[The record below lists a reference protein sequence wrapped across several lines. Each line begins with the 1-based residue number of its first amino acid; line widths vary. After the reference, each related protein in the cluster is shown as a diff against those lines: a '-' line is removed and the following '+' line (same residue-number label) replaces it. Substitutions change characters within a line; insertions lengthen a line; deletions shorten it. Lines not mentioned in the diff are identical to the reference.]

1 MASSSSLTPQP
12 KNFEVFLSF
21 RGEDTRHGF
30 ISHLYHALCQRGI
43 HTFIDDN
50 LPRGEEISVELLKT
64 IENSATSIIVFSENY
79 AFSTWCLDELA
90 KIVECR
96 KKNQSVRPVFY
107 KVDPSEI
114 RKQKGKFGKALTM
127 HEEKINDNKK
137 VQRWREALHEAAGL
151 SGWDYE
157 NSCDES
163 KLVQKIVED
172 ISKHTLKKMPLFVA
186 EYPVGINSRVEDVL
200 KCLNVESNDVRMVGI
215 YGLGGVGKTTIAKAI
230 YNRVSYHFEAK
241 IFLENVREKS
251 ETNEGIIHLQ
261 DTLISEILGG
271 MSLKVHHEC
280 RGTNM
285 INKILCQKR
294 VLFILDDVDNLIQ
307 LKSLLGKCDWFA
319 LGSRIIMTT
328 RDKHLLSTFRN
339 GVSTS
344 TYLVEGLAENEAI
357 ELFSKHAFESH
368 EPNEDYLTLANRVVR
383 YAKGLPLA
391 LVVMG
396 ADLYEKT
403 KPEWESALNKYE
415 KIPNRDIQ
423 KILKLSYEGLED
435 TEKHIFLDI
444 ACFFKGYYMNY
455 DKVVDILE
463 ACGLYPVIGI
473 QKLIDKCLLTKDEKQ
488 LSMHDLL
495 QQMGRKIVRQE
506 SLDNLGERSRLWCYE
521 DALNVLT
528 EDMGSNKIR
537 AIRLWSPEIKP
548 TNVQLKAQVFRKM
561 KNLRFLVIHNVHCH
575 GRLKY
580 LPNGLKL
587 LDWKD
592 YPFSSW
598 PSNFCPNNLVVINM
612 SRNRLEKPTKQIC
625 AFKAATY
632 VDFSRCELIRKI
644 PDLSMTPNIKHLNLS
659 FCRNLVEV
667 DDSVG
672 RLDKLEVL
680 DLTSCNKL
688 EALPSRFT
696 MKSLISFR
704 LFYCVRLKKLPN
716 ILHEMKGLEDLQ
728 LAHTGISELP
738 PSLGNLT
745 GLKVLSIAS
754 NLTLPGSIYT
764 LQQLEILILCGNIT
778 FPKDVEIDGQPL
790 CNSHGGFSNYVFPK
804 LKILDL
810 RHFTNLSEIDFILN
824 CCCPLTLEV
833 LKIVACTE
841 FVTLPESISR
851 FERLHGLCIR
861 NCDELREIP
870 RLPRSIRH
878 VDALNCH
885 SLDSQPLFH
894 RFREIIG
901 LPSNLPPCLGV
912 TSHILKTPRSFT
924 ESFRNNHSQYH
935 ILVAGDENEIPNWFN
950 HQRVGNL
957 ISFSIGPEF
966 PTIALCLAFQKK
978 DYATLS
984 SVLIHVD
991 ISINGSKRT
1000 FEKSTIYSEEKYGHL
1015 CFYCRPQSSLQELFQ
1030 DLNLGDQNHVELFCE
1045 TNRHMTDVYMAPNIK
1060 AIGVHVECNCPQPQ
1074 NVEALGLSMDN
1085 YEARSC
1091 TCLCG
1096 AQACC
1101 CCLKEV
1107 GSTHSAGRASAHLS
1121 NLESQIISSDTDG
1134 GGSSLVS
1141 VPSNSGLPMDVTNG
1155 SEFTFGFDATIGD
1168 EFDLG
1173 SSSIN
1178 DDSDF
1183 SPYPQSKRMRTT

>member
-1 MASSSSLTPQP
+1 MASSSSFTPQP

-21 RGEDTRHGF
+21 TGKDTRHGF

-50 LPRGEEISVELLKT
+50 LTRGEEISMELLKT
-64 IENSATSIIVFSENY
+64 IENSAASIIVFSENY

-107 KVDPSEI
+107 KVDPSDI
-114 RKQKGKFGKALTM
+114 RKQKGNFGKALTM
-127 HEEKINDNKK
+127 HEEKFNDNKK

-151 SGWDYE
+151 SGWDYK

-172 ISKHTLKKMPLFVA
+172 ISEHTLKKMPLFVA

-271 MSLKVHHEC
+271 MSLKVHNEC

-285 INKILCQKR
+285 INKILCQKK
-294 VLFILDDVDNLIQ
+294 VLFILDDVDNLVQ

-319 LGSRIIMTT
+319 PGSRIIMTT

-396 ADLYEKT
+396 ADLYGKT

-444 ACFFKGYYMNY
+444 ACFFKGYCMNY

-495 QQMGRKIVRQE
+495 QQMGREIVRQE
-506 SLDNLGERSRLWCYE
+506 SPDNLGERSRLWCYE
-521 DALNVLT
+521 DTLNVLT

-548 TNVQLKAQVFRKM
+548 TKVQLKAQVFRKM

-580 LPNGLKL
+580 LPNGLRV

-592 YPFSSW
+592 YPFSWW
-598 PSNFCPNNLVVINM
+598 PSNFCPNNLVVLNM

-632 VDFSRCELIRKI
+632 VDFSNCELIRKI

-659 FCRNLVEV
+659 NCKNLVEV

-672 RLDKLEVL
+672 RLDKLEEL
-680 DLTSCNKL
+680 DLTLCNKL
-688 EALPSRFT
+688 EALPSCLT
-696 MKSLISFR
+696 MKSLISFI
-704 LFYCVRLKKLPN
+704 LFGCERLKKLPN
-716 ILHEMKGLEDLQ
+716 ILHEMKGLEDLH
-728 LAHTGISELP
+728 LLHTGISELP

-745 GLKVLSIAS
+745 SLKVLSIVW

-764 LQQLEILILCGNIT
+764 LQHLEILNLWGNIT
-778 FPKDVEIDGQPL
+778 SPRDVEIDGQPL

-833 LKIVACTE
+833 LEIASCTE

-851 FERLHGLCIR
+851 FVRLNRLGIR
-861 NCDELREIP
+861 NCGEVREIP
-870 RLPRSIRH
+870 RLPKSIRQ

-885 SLDSQPLFH
+885 SLDSQSLFH
-894 RFREIIG
+894 QVP
-901 LPSNLPPCLGV
+901 LSL
-912 TSHILKTPRSFT
+912 SLKV
-924 ESFRNNHSQYH
+924 
-935 ILVAGDENEIPNWFN
+935 I
-950 HQRVGNL
+950 
-957 ISFSIGPEF
+957 
-966 PTIALCLAFQKK
+966 KK
-978 DYATLS
+978 
-984 SVLIHVD
+984 
-991 ISINGSKRT
+991 
-1000 FEKSTIYSEEKYGHL
+1000 
-1015 CFYCRPQSSLQELFQ
+1015 
-1030 DLNLGDQNHVELFCE
+1030 
-1045 TNRHMTDVYMAPNIK
+1045 
-1060 AIGVHVECNCPQPQ
+1060 
-1074 NVEALGLSMDN
+1074 
-1085 YEARSC
+1085 
-1091 TCLCG
+1091 
-1096 AQACC
+1096 
-1101 CCLKEV
+1101 
-1107 GSTHSAGRASAHLS
+1107 
-1121 NLESQIISSDTDG
+1121 
-1134 GGSSLVS
+1134 
-1141 VPSNSGLPMDVTNG
+1141 
-1155 SEFTFGFDATIGD
+1155 
-1168 EFDLG
+1168 
-1173 SSSIN
+1173 
-1178 DDSDF
+1178 
-1183 SPYPQSKRMRTT
+1183 